1 MATRSSTR
9 WLNDTEMEAWRTLI
23 VATTGLLATL
33 DNELQA
39 EHGLSLGEYEVL
51 VLLSEAPEHSMR
63 MTDLAL
69 QQHLSP
75 SGMTR
80 RIDGLVK
87 RGLVERQQC
96 PNDRRGYNAVIS
108 EEGLRRLRAAAPTHV
123 AGVRAHFIDR
133 LTERQLAELSSAL
146 STVTIDWAAAAGGC
160 DSASLA

>member
-1 MATRSSTR
+1 MATRTETP
-9 WLNDTEMEAWRTLI
+9 WLNEAEMEAWRALI

-51 VLLSEAPEHSMR
+51 VLLSEAPDHSMR

-69 QQHLSP
+69 QMHLSP

-87 RGLVERQQC
+87 RELVERRQC
-96 PNDRRGYNAVIS
+96 PSDRRGYNAVLTA
-108 EEGLRRLRAAAPTHV
+108 EGMRRLQMAAPTHV

-133 LTERQLAELSSAL
+133 LTERQLAELASAL

-160 DSASLA
+160 DGADR